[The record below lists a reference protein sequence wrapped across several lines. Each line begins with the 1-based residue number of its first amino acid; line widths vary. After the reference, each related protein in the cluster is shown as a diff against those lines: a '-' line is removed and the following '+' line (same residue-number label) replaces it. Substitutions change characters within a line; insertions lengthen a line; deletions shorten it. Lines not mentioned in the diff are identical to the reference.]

1 MHNIARLHTLT
12 QYNFDHVKYLID
24 ELMYDIVHIHY
35 LFVPVSYT
43 SLITVLHTMP
53 HYKIDGFC
61 PISFYSPVVPCVY
74 QPTCQS
80 LQEEFDQRNAHYE
93 SRKKEVIGTYTLP
106 LLPMHP

>member
-1 MHNIARLHTLT
+1 MARLHTLT

-53 HYKIDGFC
+53 HYKINGFC
-61 PISFYSPVVPCVY
+61 PNHSVPLCAVHVPADLPVASGGV
-74 QPTCQS
+74 
-80 LQEEFDQRNAHYE
+80 
-93 SRKKEVIGTYTLP
+93 
-106 LLPMHP
+106 